1 MERAERNDADR
12 RDAGRSDAGRSGKAP
27 PPKDFGSLRNLI
39 AAEHGQMPKR
49 LAQVAAFM
57 LDNPDE
63 VALGTSASVAELAKV
78 QPSTLVRF
86 AQTLGFSGFSDLQAL
101 FRERLR
107 GYWPTYGD
115 RVQALRSDDET
126 EASHRLLGR
135 FAETAI
141 SSIERL
147 RESVTA
153 EDIDRATRTLAA
165 ARTIYLLGQK
175 RSYPVASY
183 LAYAF
188 QKLGHPAV
196 LLENAAGTIVEQAAF
211 MTPDDAL
218 LVISFT
224 PYSPVS
230 VEIATRAKQA
240 EVPVV
245 AVSDSA
251 FSPLASVAEVWL
263 EVVETDL
270 SGFRALSATLC
281 LAMTLAV
288 GAAEQ
293 RSGGIS

>member
-1 MERAERNDADR
+1 MDRAERNE
-12 RDAGRSDAGRSGKAP
+12 KTP

-39 AAEHGQMPKR
+39 AAEHGRLPKR

-63 VALGTSASVAELAKV
+63 VALGTSASIAELAKV

-107 GYWPTYGD
+107 GYWPTYRD

-135 FAETAI
+135 FAGTAI

-147 RESVTA
+147 RDSVAA
-153 EDIDRATRTLAA
+153 EDIDRATRTLAT
-165 ARTIYLLGQK
+165 ARTIYLLGQR

-188 QKLGHPAV
+188 QKLEHPVV
-196 LLENAAGTIVEQAAF
+196 LLENAAGTIMEQAAF
-211 MTPDDAL
+211 MTPEDAL
-218 LVISFT
+218 LVVSFT

-230 VEIATRAKQA
+230 VEIATRAK
-240 EVPVV
+240 EEGVPVV

-251 FSPLASVAEVWL
+251 FSPLTGVAEVWL
-263 EVVETDL
+263 EVAEADL
-270 SGFRALSATLC
+270 SGFRSLSATLC

-293 RSGGIS
+293 RGGAIN

>member
-1 MERAERNDADR
+1 MSRMQRAERNE
-12 RDAGRSDAGRSGKAP
+12 KAP

-39 AAEHGQMPKR
+39 AAEHGRLPKR

-63 VALGTSASVAELAKV
+63 VALGTSASIAELAKV

-107 GYWPTYGD
+107 GYWPSYGD

-135 FAETAI
+135 FAGTAI

-147 RESVTA
+147 RDSVAA

-165 ARTIYLLGQK
+165 ARTIYLLGQR

-188 QKLGHPAV
+188 QKLGQPVV
-196 LLENAAGTIVEQAAF
+196 LLENAAGTIMEQAAF
-211 MTPDDAL
+211 MTPEDAL
-218 LVISFT
+218 LVVSFT

-230 VEIATRAKQA
+230 VEIATRAKQ
-240 EVPVV
+240 EGVPVV

-251 FSPLASVAEVWL
+251 FSPLTGVAEVWL
-263 EVVETDL
+263 EVVEADL

-288 GAAEQ
+288 GAAEH
-293 RSGGIS
+293 RGGAIN

>member
-1 MERAERNDADR
+1 MDRAERND
-12 RDAGRSDAGRSGKAP
+12 KAP

-39 AAEHGQMPKR
+39 AAEHGRLPKR

-63 VALGTSASVAELAKV
+63 VALGTSASIAELAKV

-107 GYWPTYGD
+107 GYWPSYGD

-135 FAETAI
+135 FAGTAI

-147 RESVTA
+147 RDSVAA

-165 ARTIYLLGQK
+165 ARTIYLLGQR

-188 QKLGHPAV
+188 QKLGHPVV
-196 LLENAAGTIVEQAAF
+196 LLENAAGTIMEQAAF
-211 MTPDDAL
+211 MTPEDAL
-218 LVISFT
+218 LVVSFT

-230 VEIATRAKQA
+230 VEIATRAKQ
-240 EVPVV
+240 EGVPVV

-251 FSPLASVAEVWL
+251 FSPLTGVAEVWL
-263 EVVETDL
+263 EVAEADL
-270 SGFRALSATLC
+270 SGFRSLSATLC

-293 RSGGIS
+293 RGGAIN

>member
-1 MERAERNDADR
+1 MSPMERAERNDADR
-12 RDAGRSDAGRSGKAP
+12 NDRAP

-39 AAEHGQMPKR
+39 AAEHGRLPKR

-147 RESVTA
+147 RESVAA

-165 ARTIYLLGQK
+165 ARTIYLLGQR

-188 QKLGHPAV
+188 QKLGHPVV
-196 LLENAAGTIVEQAAF
+196 LLENAAGTIMEQAAF
-211 MTPDDAL
+211 MTPEDAL
-218 LVISFT
+218 LVVSFT

-251 FSPLASVAEVWL
+251 FSPLTSIAEVWL
-263 EVVETDL
+263 EVVEADL

-288 GAAEQ
+288 GAAEH
-293 RSGGIS
+293 RGGGIN

>member
-1 MERAERNDADR
+1 MDRAERND
-12 RDAGRSDAGRSGKAP
+12 KAP

-39 AAEHGQMPKR
+39 AAEHGRLPKR

-63 VALGTSASVAELAKV
+63 VALGTSASIAELAKV

-107 GYWPTYGD
+107 GYWPTYRD

-126 EASHRLLGR
+126 KASHRLLGR
-135 FAETAI
+135 FAGTAI

-147 RESVTA
+147 RDSVAA

-165 ARTIYLLGQK
+165 ARTIYLLGQR

-188 QKLGHPAV
+188 QKLGHPVV
-196 LLENAAGTIVEQAAF
+196 LLENAAGTIIEQAAF
-211 MTPDDAL
+211 MTPEDAL
-218 LVISFT
+218 LVVSFT

-230 VEIATRAKQA
+230 VEIATRAKQ
-240 EVPVV
+240 EGVPVV

-251 FSPLASVAEVWL
+251 FSPLTGMAEVWL
-263 EVVETDL
+263 EVAEADL
-270 SGFRALSATLC
+270 SGFRSLSATLC

-293 RSGGIS
+293 RGGTIN